1 MRRRDTAICPIDSG
15 RYGSEEIRELFD
27 EKSRLQKWLEVEAAL
42 ARANARVG
50 NIPADAAQKI
60 TERASVDFVKIERVK
75 AIEKEIDHDLMAM
88 VRALSEV
95 CGDSGKWVHFG
106 ATSYDIEDTALALQI
121 HDAIAIIERDITEL
135 EDVLIGL
142 CDKYRDQVM
151 VGRTHGVQAAPIT
164 LGLKFAVWM
173 REVSRHIQ
181 RLNQCKSR
189 ILVGKMSG
197 AVGTGA
203 GFGPRMLEIQEIV
216 MSELGLKPVEV
227 STQIVQRD
235 RHAEFISLLALVA
248 SSLEK
253 FATEIR
259 NLQRTEI
266 QEVTEPFRMDKQ
278 VGSSTMPQK
287 MNPIKCE
294 TVCSLAKL
302 MRSLAIVSMEN
313 VPLWHERD
321 LTNSANER
329 FIIPQ
334 GCILI
339 DEMLRRMTK
348 ILRELNVFPE
358 NMRRNL
364 ELGEGLI
371 MSESIMLLLAKKEM
385 GRQKAYELVRQ
396 IAMDSVR
403 TRIPFREL
411 LVENQTVKEHLKEAE
426 IRDAL
431 DPEKYLG
438 RTKEIID
445 KAVKATISEREQ
457 RGLPAMTE

>member
-1 MRRRDTAICPIDSG
+1 MAICPIDSG
-15 RYGSEEIRELFD
+15 RYGSEEIRRLFD
-27 EKSRLQKWLEVEAAL
+27 EKSRLQKWLQVEAAL

-50 NIPADAAQKI
+50 NIPADAAEKI
-60 TERASVDFVKIERVK
+60 TEKASVDFVKIERVK

-95 CGDSGKWVHFG
+95 CQDSGKWVHFG
-106 ATSYDIEDTALALQI
+106 ATSYDIEDTAMALQI
-121 HDAIAIIERDITEL
+121 RDAMVIIEQDINEL
-135 EDVLIGL
+135 ETVLIDL
-142 CDKYRDQVM
+142 CKKYRDQVM
-151 VGRTHGVQAAPIT
+151 AGRTHGVHAAPIT

-181 RLNQCKSR
+181 RLNQCKER

-203 GFGPRMLEIQEIV
+203 GLGSQMIEIQEMV
-216 MSELGLKPVEV
+216 MNELGLKPVEAA
-227 STQIVQRD
+227 TQIVQRD
-235 RHAEFISLLALVA
+235 RHAEFISLLALIA

-266 QEVTEPFRMDKQ
+266 QELTEPFRMDKQ

-287 MNPIKCE
+287 MNPIRCE
-294 TVCSLAKL
+294 RVCSLAKL
-302 MRSLAIVSMEN
+302 MRSLVIVSLEN

-334 GCILI
+334 GCILM
-339 DEMLRRMTK
+339 DEMLRTMTK
-348 ILRELNVFPE
+348 ILKGLNVFPE

-371 MSESIMLLLAKKEM
+371 MSENIMLLLAKKEI

-396 IAMDSVR
+396 IALDSIRTKKSFSGLLAENKTVR
-403 TRIPFREL
+403 
-411 LVENQTVKEHLKEAE
+411 EHLNEAE

-431 DPEKYLG
+431 NPDKYLG
-438 RTKEIID
+438 KTKEIID
-445 KAVKATISEREQ
+445 RAMKVTINEREQ
-457 RGLPAMTE
+457 RGISPATD

>member
-1 MRRRDTAICPIDSG
+1 MAICPIDSG
-15 RYGSEEIRELFD
+15 RYGSEEIRKVFE

-42 ARANARVG
+42 ARANAKAG
-50 NIPADAAQKI
+50 NIPEEAAKKI
-60 TERASVDFVKIERVK
+60 TERATLDFVKIERVK

-106 ATSYDIEDTALALQI
+106 ATSYDIEDTALGLQI
-121 HDAIAIIERDITEL
+121 RDAIAIIEQDITEL
-135 EDVLIGL
+135 EVVLINL
-142 CDKYRDQVM
+142 CKKYQDQVM
-151 VGRTHGVQAAPIT
+151 VGRTHGVHATPIT
-164 LGLKFAVWM
+164 LGLKFAVWL

-203 GFGPRMLEIQEIV
+203 GLGPRMLEIQEMV
-216 MSELGLKPVEV
+216 MKELDLKPVEV

-235 RHAEFISLLALVA
+235 RHAEFISLLALIA
-248 SSLEK
+248 STLEK

-266 QEVTEPFRMDKQ
+266 QELTEPFRMDKQ

-294 TVCSLAKL
+294 RVCSLAKL
-302 MRSLAIVSMEN
+302 MRSLVIVSFEN
-313 VPLWHERD
+313 VSLWHERD

-334 GCILI
+334 GCILM
-339 DEMLRRMTK
+339 DEMLRTMTK
-348 ILRELNVFPE
+348 ILTGLNVFPE

-396 IAMDSVR
+396 VAMQSVK
-403 TRIPFREL
+403 TRKPFSEL
-411 LVENQTVKEHLKEAE
+411 LLENQTVREHLGEAE

-431 DPEKYLG
+431 NPENYLG
-438 RTKEIID
+438 NTREIID
-445 KAVKATISEREQ
+445 RAVKATVSEREQ
-457 RGLPAMTE
+457 RGLPTATATK

>member
-1 MRRRDTAICPIDSG
+1 
-15 RYGSEEIRELFD
+15 
-27 EKSRLQKWLEVEAAL
+27 
-42 ARANARVG
+42 
-50 NIPADAAQKI
+50 
-60 TERASVDFVKIERVK
+60 
-75 AIEKEIDHDLMAM
+75 M

-95 CGDSGKWVHFG
+95 CGESGKWVHFG

-121 HDAIAIIERDITEL
+121 RDAIVIIEQDISEL
-135 EDVLIGL
+135 EAVLIDL
-142 CDKYRDQVM
+142 CKKYRDQVM
-151 VGRTHGVQAAPIT
+151 AGRTHGIQAAPIT

-181 RLNQCKSR
+181 RLDQCKGR
-189 ILVGKMSG
+189 ILVGKMTG

-203 GFGPRMLEIQEIV
+203 GLGPRMFEIQEMV
-216 MSELGLKPVEV
+216 MNELGLKPVEV

-235 RHAEFISLLALVA
+235 RHAEFISLLGLIA

-266 QEVTEPFRMDKQ
+266 QELTEPFRVDRQ

-287 MNPIKCE
+287 MNPIRCE
-294 TVCSLAKL
+294 RVCSLARL
-302 MRSLAIVSMEN
+302 MRSLVIVSLEN

-334 GCILI
+334 GCILM
-339 DEMLRRMTK
+339 DEMLRTMTK
-348 ILRELNVFPE
+348 ILRGVNVFSE

-371 MSESIMLLLAKKEM
+371 MSESIMLLLAKKEI
-385 GRQKAYELVRQ
+385 GRQKAYEIVRQ
-396 IAMDSVR
+396 VAMASVR
-403 TRIPFREL
+403 TGKPFREL
-411 LVENQTVKEHLKEAE
+411 LAENKTVREHLNEAE

-431 DPEKYLG
+431 NPEKYLG
-438 RTKEIID
+438 KTKEIID
-445 KAVKATISEREQ
+445 KTVKVTINEREQ
-457 RGLPAMTE
+457 RGLPSVTE